1 MNQFFDLSRPTFL
14 FVVLFFFICGRSM
27 SEDDK
32 SREDDISA
40 EAKAKSKVSIPVSL
54 AEARGRARWI
64 YELMHGSLQ
73 VMHRD
78 FFGNG
83 DYESLSLPS

>member
-1 MNQFFDLSRPTFL
+1 
-14 FVVLFFFICGRSM
+14 
-27 SEDDK
+27 
-32 SREDDISA
+32 
-40 EAKAKSKVSIPVSL
+40 
-54 AEARGRARWI
+54 
-64 YELMHGSLQ
+64 MHGSLQ

>member
-32 SREDDISA
+32 SRDDDISA
-40 EAKAKSKVSIPVSL
+40 EAKAKSMVSIPVSL

-64 YELMHGSLQ
+64 YEFMHGSLQ